1 MSGLCLMRFIKTLT
15 TQLLVLELVWIS
27 PHSSRTKAYPRSW
40 PIFCRTSE
48 YRGKK
53 KSPEHVSQERA
64 REQADESLT
73 WKFGRGGWVSGAAM
87 QKVPLSL
94 PSPFLLGHVLSSSE
108 CPGLKDKQH
117 SISSVKHHRG
127 ERYHSGLWPL
137 EGTIQARGRRDKWTF
152 FMPSPECAWA
162 KAFNVKVD
170 LRAWLRA
177 RGSRLLDSLQANA
190 YVIKSYGKECAV

>member
-1 MSGLCLMRFIKTLT
+1 MC
-15 TQLLVLELVWIS
+15 VWLN
-27 PHSSRTKAYPRSW
+27 
-40 PIFCRTSE
+40 
-48 YRGKK
+48 
-53 KSPEHVSQERA
+53 QEMA
-64 REQADESLT
+64 EEQADASLT
-73 WKFGRGGWVSGAAM
+73 WKFRRGGWVSGAAM
-87 QKVPLSL
+87 QRVSRSLFLPLLSFPL
-94 PSPFLLGHVLSSSE
+94 AFSSPSLLGLVLSASE
-108 CPGLKDKQH
+108 CPGLKDKQQ

-127 ERYHSGLWPL
+127 EGCRSGLWPL